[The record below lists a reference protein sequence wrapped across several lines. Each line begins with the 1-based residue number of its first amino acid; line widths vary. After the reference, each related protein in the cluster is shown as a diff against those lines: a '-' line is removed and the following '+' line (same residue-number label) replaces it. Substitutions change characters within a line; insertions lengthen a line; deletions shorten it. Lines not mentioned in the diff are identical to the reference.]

1 MNQTS
6 ELRKLITGLYFDCLR
21 QGGTFNETETE
32 PLESSGQS
40 DADFNFVGQTYF
52 V

>member
-21 QGGTFNETETE
+21 RGGTFNETELE
-32 PLESSGQS
+32 PLESGQS
-40 DADFNFVGQTYF
+40 VADFVGQTYF